1 MILKGVFL
9 ARSLKPNSQ
18 LSDPSLWL
26 LDSSTQAAAA
36 EAARRKI
43 AETDAAM
50 VAARADVATAEG
62 KLQEARSAYQQALD
76 ELKTKQEL
84 NRNNS
89 AIVVARQIERLENLV
104 DGRRGSVAAATAS
117 RDSVEAQISTWLLAQ
132 KASAEAA
139 LAQAEVDLAKT

>member
-1 MILKGVFL
+1 MILKRVFL
-9 ARSLKPNSQ
+9 TPSLKPNSR

-62 KLQEARSAYQQALD
+62 KLQEARSA
-76 ELKTKQEL
+76 
-84 NRNNS
+84 
-89 AIVVARQIERLENLV
+89 
-104 DGRRGSVAAATAS
+104 
-117 RDSVEAQISTWLLAQ
+117 
-132 KASAEAA
+132 
-139 LAQAEVDLAKT
+139 